1 MDENVVRTDSGLDAP
16 PPPDP
21 PPPLPRSASSYQG
34 SAHKR
39 SPALAAF
46 LSVFPGLGHLYNGEI
61 GKALAFF
68 CAFATCVFLVAEADG
83 GPFFGLLIPFI
94 VFYNM
99 IEAYRSA
106 ERINL
111 QSFSGVSP
119 IDQPASNQLWGWS
132 LVAMGSLLLL
142 HNLGLF
148 RFQWVAKMWPLLMI
162 GAGVVLL
169 RGSLFGGRR

>member
-1 MDENVVRTDSGLDAP
+1 MEENVVRTESGGEAP
-16 PPPDP
+16 QPPRPTP
-21 PPPLPRSASSYQG
+21 PYQG

-46 LSVFPGLGHLYNGEI
+46 LSFFPGLGHLYNGEI

-68 CAFATCVFLVAEADG
+68 CAFATCVFVLAETDG
-83 GPFFGLLIPFI
+83 GVFFGLLIPFI

-111 QSFSGVSP
+111 QAFSGVSP
-119 IDQPASNQLWGWS
+119 ADEPATNRLWGWS
-132 LVAMGSLLLL
+132 LVVLGGLLLA

-162 GAGVVLL
+162 AAGVVLL
-169 RGSLFGGRR
+169 RGSLFGNRQ

>member
-1 MDENVVRTDSGLDAP
+1 MDENAVATDSGMDAAPKP
-16 PPPDP
+16 PRVTPPV
-21 PPPLPRSASSYQG
+21 YQAP
-34 SAHKR
+34 AHRR

-46 LSVFPGLGHLYNGEI
+46 LSLFPGFGHLYNGEI

-68 CAFATCVFLVAEADG
+68 SAFATCIFVMAETDG
-83 GPFFGLLIPFI
+83 GSIFFGLMVPFI

-119 IDQPASNQLWGWS
+119 VEEPASNQLWGWS
-132 LVAMGSLLLL
+132 LVVMGGLLLA

-148 RFQWVAKMWPLLMI
+148 RFEWIARMWPLLMI
-162 GAGVVLL
+162 AAGVALL
-169 RGSLFGGRR
+169 RGSLFGSRQ

>member
-1 MDENVVRTDSGLDAP
+1 MEENVVRTESGVDAP
-16 PPPDP
+16 QPPPA
-21 PPPLPRSASSYQG
+21 PRIAPAYQG

-46 LSVFPGLGHLYNGEI
+46 LSFFPGFGHLYNGEI

-68 CAFATCVFLVAEADG
+68 SAFATCIFVLAESNG
-83 GPFFGLLIPFI
+83 GVFFGLLIPFI

-99 IEAYRSA
+99 IDAYRSA

-111 QSFSGVSP
+111 QSLSGVSP
-119 IDQPASNQLWGWS
+119 ADEPASNHLWGWS
-132 LVAMGSLLLL
+132 LVVMGGLLLL

-148 RFQWVAKMWPLLMI
+148 RFEWVARLWPLLMI

-169 RGSLFGGRR
+169 RGSLFGNRQ

>member
-1 MDENVVRTDSGLDAP
+1 MEENVVRTDGGTDAP
-16 PPPDP
+16 QPPPT
-21 PPPLPRSASSYQG
+21 PRIAPAYPG

-46 LSVFPGLGHLYNGEI
+46 LSFFPGFGHLYNGEI

-68 CAFATCVFLVAEADG
+68 SAFATCIFVLAESNG
-83 GPFFGLLIPFI
+83 GVFFGLLIPFI

-99 IEAYRSA
+99 IDAYRSA

-111 QSFSGVSP
+111 QSLSGVGP
-119 IDQPASNQLWGWS
+119 ADEPASNALWGWS
-132 LVAMGSLLLL
+132 LVVMGGLLLL

-148 RFQWVAKMWPLLMI
+148 RFEWIARLWPLLMI

-169 RGSLFGGRR
+169 RGSLFGNRQ

>member
-1 MDENVVRTDSGLDAP
+1 MEENVTRAEAEAQAP
-16 PPPDP
+16 QPPRIAPN
-21 PPPLPRSASSYQG
+21 YQG

-46 LSVFPGLGHLYNGEI
+46 LSFFPGFGHLYNGEI

-68 CAFATCVFLVAEADG
+68 CAFATCVFVIAESNG
-83 GPFFGLLIPFI
+83 SVFFGLLLPFI

-111 QSFSGVSP
+111 QSLSGVDTTIEP
-119 IDQPASNQLWGWS
+119 ESNRLWGAS
-132 LVAMGSLLLL
+132 LVAMGGLLLL

-148 RFQWVAKMWPLLMI
+148 SFQWVAKMWPILMI

-169 RGSLFGGRR
+169 RGSLFGSRQ

>member
-1 MDENVVRTDSGLDAP
+1 MEENDVKTESGAEAP
-16 PPPDP
+16 QPPRPTP
-21 PPPLPRSASSYQG
+21 PYPSST
-34 SAHKR
+34 HKR

-46 LSVFPGLGHLYNGEI
+46 LSFFPGLGHLYNGEI

-68 CAFATCVFLVAEADG
+68 SAFATCIFVLAETDG
-83 GPFFGLLIPFI
+83 GVFFGLLIPFI

-111 QSFSGVSP
+111 QAFSGVSP
-119 IDQPASNQLWGWS
+119 VDEPATNRLWGWS
-132 LVAMGSLLLL
+132 LVVLGGLLFA
-142 HNLGLF
+142 HNIGLF

-162 GAGVVLL
+162 AAGVVLL
-169 RGSLFGGRR
+169 RGSLFGNRQ

>member
-1 MDENVVRTDSGLDAP
+1 MEENVIRTEAGADAQQAPRIAP
-16 PPPDP
+16 P
-21 PPPLPRSASSYQG
+21 YQG

-46 LSVFPGLGHLYNGEI
+46 LSFFPGFGHLYNGEI

-68 CAFATCVFLVAEADG
+68 SAFATCVFVLAETDG
-83 GPFFGLLIPFI
+83 SVFFGLLLPFI
-94 VFYNM
+94 IFYNM

-111 QSFSGVSP
+111 QSFSGAAAVNEP
-119 IDQPASNQLWGWS
+119 ENNRLWGWS
-132 LVAMGSLLLL
+132 LVVMGGLLLL

-148 RFQWVAKMWPLLMI
+148 SFQWIAKMWPLLMI
-162 GAGVVLL
+162 GAGIVLL
-169 RGSLFGGRR
+169 RGSLFGSQK

>member
-1 MDENVVRTDSGLDAP
+1 MEETAIRAESGPDAP
-16 PPPDP
+16 PQPRVAPPV
-21 PPPLPRSASSYQG
+21 YQG

-46 LSVFPGLGHLYNGEI
+46 LSLFPGFGHLYNGEI

-68 CAFATCVFLVAEADG
+68 SAFATCIFVMAETDG
-83 GPFFGLLIPFI
+83 GSIFFGLMIPFI

-119 IDQPASNQLWGWS
+119 LDEPASNQLWGWS
-132 LVAMGSLLLL
+132 LVVMGGLLMA

-148 RFQWVAKMWPLLMI
+148 RFQWIAKMWPLLMI
-162 GAGVVLL
+162 AAGVALL
-169 RGSLFGGRR
+169 RGSLFGSRQ

>member
-1 MDENVVRTDSGLDAP
+1 MEENVRVEAGAEP
-16 PPPDP
+16 Q
-21 PPPLPRSASSYQG
+21 LPQSPKFDQSYTGSS
-34 SAHKR
+34 HKR

-46 LSVFPGLGHLYNGEI
+46 LSLFPGFGHLYNGEI

-68 CAFATCVFLVAEADG
+68 SAFATCIFVIAETDG
-83 GPFFGLLIPFI
+83 GSVFFGLLLPFI

-111 QSFSGVSP
+111 QSFSGVNTVNEP
-119 IDQPASNQLWGWS
+119 ESNRLWGWS
-132 LVAMGSLLLL
+132 LVAMGGLLLL

-148 RFQWVAKMWPLLMI
+148 SFQWIAKMWPLLMI
-162 GAGVVLL
+162 VAGVVLL
-169 RGSLFGGRR
+169 RGSLFGNRQ